1 MDITYLGHS
10 SFKLK
15 TKTATVVI
23 DPFDPKMVGLKYPI
37 TDADIVLV
45 SHDHKDHNAIDRIS
59 SVKKVIT
66 GPGEYEI
73 SGVSVMGFKTYHDGK
88 DGGERGKNTIYTI
101 EADGL
106 NIVHLG
112 DLGHPLNDDLI
123 DEIGDVDVLMV
134 PVGGFYTMGPKEA
147 IELISKIEPYFVIP
161 MHYKVE
167 EMSSDLADNLL
178 PVENFLKESGLTT
191 EVMSKFLLRKE
202 DITENQNTK
211 VVVLEKK

>member
-10 SFKLK
+10 SFKIK

-23 DPFDPKMVGLKYPI
+23 DPFDPKMVGLKYPT

-45 SHDHKDHNAIDRIS
+45 SHDHEDHNAVNKIS

-66 GPGEYEI
+66 GPGEYEV
-73 SGVSVMGFKTYHDGK
+73 SGVSVMGFKTYHDSK
-88 DGGERGKNTIYTI
+88 DGGERGKNTIYVI

-112 DLGHPLNDDLI
+112 DLGHPLSDDLI
-123 DEIGDVDVLMV
+123 DEIGDIDVLMI
-134 PVGGFYTMGPKEA
+134 PVGGFYTIGPKEA
-147 IELISKIEPYFVIP
+147 SELVSKLSPFFIIP
-161 MHYKVE
+161 MHYKVDGL
-167 EMSSDLADNLL
+167 SPDLASNLL

-191 EVMSKFLLRKE
+191 EIMPKFSLKKE